1 MGFTRQQEI
10 ERFKRTNSGIFKE
23 TSSGIHQIAG
33 PVGTNTTEINNAA
46 KFIARPVSPPPSEEE
61 DLGIVRPAPE
71 VTTPEP
77 EVVPDAPS
85 TPVVSNTVPHLAK
98 QAAEK
103 ILNPNTDKSFKGD
116 RSINELITAY
126 ARNYAL
132 SENNI
137 RKAIEEVLRENID
150 DKAYADYVLEK
161 VIGPGEK
168 VLGTTYEPPTV
179 EGPFGTTIYPEGGD
193 PNAVVEPPP
202 VVPGSGELDKDTD
215 DILKKTEAYRYNL
228 DGSINWEFTANAV
241 LNNKH
246 LFTAGQILNVTLK
259 GLPTAF
265 KTIGQGED
273 EVFRTPEDAEEARKK
288 YRPAEPPKVIVG
300 DTDDTDEDDT
310 DDSDV
315 DLRAL
320 YKDQSQLYKAWE
332 AGTINDKQA
341 EEWLRTAR
349 NFSAKEILNI
359 ISGWKKVR
367 GDKPSETTTD
377 IDETERGEPGYSIGS
392 YSSAPWSP
400 IYQDYLRKNFGGGN
414 PFMNQFVSQQGL
426 SGDPLRRTAW
436 TQFLLQE
443 AEDDPWDGDIQ
454 GQTITSSGATP
465 GRLYGGRSDN
475 PNANPY
481 NDFLDDYKP
490 LEGDA
495 LLKKINEVVGFL
507 ETGGPTKDFDF
518 NEQYTDEE
526 LAGYRWQQRFGMT
539 SPNSDQNQQALAALP
554 IMQKT
559 PVTLQNE
566 TSSILKRLHDQ
577 WVANPNTDRDEGWLQ
592 YVVRN
597 NYFGMIG
604 DVTQYATPSMD
615 VGSTGDYLTI

>member
-10 ERFKRTNSGIFKE
+10 ERFKRTNAGIFKE

-46 KFIARPVSPPPSEEE
+46 KFIERPVSPPPSEEE
-61 DLGIVRPAPE
+61 TLGIVRPAPE

-77 EVVPDAPS
+77 EVIPDAPS
-85 TPVVSNTVPHLAK
+85 TPGLSNVASHRAR

-103 ILNPNTDKSFKGD
+103 ILNPNSDRGFKGD

-126 ARNYAL
+126 AKNYAL
-132 SENNI
+132 SEDNI

-150 DKAYADYVLEK
+150 DKAYVDYVLEK

-193 PNAVVEPPP
+193 PNAVVESPTII
-202 VVPGSGELDKDTD
+202 PGSGAEAIGHMLPEAAAAAADFWKGVANTVLPYTPIGAGSMPISEDTQD
-215 DILKKTEAYRYNL
+215 T
-228 DGSINWEFTANAV
+228 
-241 LNNKH
+241 
-246 LFTAGQILNVTLK
+246 Q
-259 GLPTAF
+259 
-265 KTIGQGED
+265 
-273 EVFRTPEDAEEARKK
+273 DAEEARKK
-288 YRPAEPPKVIVG
+288 YRPIDGDTKIVG
-300 DTDDTDEDDT
+300 DTDEDDT

-320 YKDQSQLYKAWE
+320 YKDQSQLYLAWK

-349 NFSAKEILNI
+349 NKTPEEILTI
-359 ISGWKKVR
+359 ISGWKKER
-367 GDKPSETTTD
+367 GDKLPETTTD
-377 IDETERGEPGYSIGS
+377 IDDTERGEPGYTIGS

-426 SGDPLRRTAW
+426 AGDPLRRTAW

-443 AEDDPWDGDIQ
+443 AEDDPWAGDIQ

-465 GRLYGGRSDN
+465 GRLFGGLSDN

-481 NDFLDDYKP
+481 SDFLDDYKP

-518 NEQYTDEE
+518 NEQYTNEE

-604 DVTQYATPSMD
+604 DTTQYATPSID
-615 VGSTGDYLTI
+615 VGDTGDYLTY